1 MARWQ
6 KRLKHWITSGCH
18 ILLMTW
24 LLVCGAVSSVAAQDP
39 LAPPSYFKAF
49 DLAFT
54 PGFMWPGDD
63 KVPVPFEVI
72 DGGRL
77 IISSGV
83 IKAADP
89 FVLTDDVGF
98 AQKVPTGHFPV
109 RLAHARVHGAAG
121 GRIAF
126 ARVEF
131 SQAPVVRWQMATT
144 PGQDPATLQK
154 DYIFGYP
161 VDAGT
166 GSFMDQAVARVVMD
180 TFKDS
185 DAAQA
190 VTDQWITDG
199 ETSGKARGLAFYL
212 DIAMPPGN
220 LIMFQSGWGDGFY
233 ASYFGYAADGS
244 VATLLT
250 DFQVMDWSL
259 AILP

>member
-1 MARWQ
+1 VF
-6 KRLKHWITSGCH
+6 TSH
-18 ILLMTW
+18 MLSRRHVFALAFLLAST
-24 LLVCGAVSSVAAQDP
+24 AVADP
-39 LAPPSYFKAF
+39 LSPPAYVKAF
-49 DLAFT
+49 DLAFR
-54 PGFMWPGDD
+54 PGFTWPGDD

-72 DGGRL
+72 EGGQL
-77 IISSGV
+77 SITSGV

-89 FVLTDDVGF
+89 FLLTEDAGF
-98 AQKVPTGHFPV
+98 QQKVPLGQFPV
-109 RLAHARVHGAAG
+109 RFAHARVHGKAG

-126 ARVEF
+126 ARVDF

-166 GSFMDQAVARVVMD
+166 GSFMDQAAARSLLAKL
-180 TFKDS
+180 KDS

-190 VTDQWITDG
+190 VTDQWISAG
-199 ETSGKARGLAFYL
+199 EASGKSKGLSFYL
-212 DIAMPPGN
+212 NVDAAPGN
-220 LIMFQSGWGDGFY
+220 LIMFTSGWGDGFY

-259 AILP
+259 AKLP